1 MLMMLELSNN
11 HDDLPC
17 GEEAVEDYQKM
28 TMRLSGSLKR
38 ASRLYVNTIVRP
50 PATRHFACT
59 VLLSKDIA
67 SEEDIPNLRHAPRP
81 RTSS

>member
-1 MLMMLELSNN
+1 M
-11 HDDLPC
+11 
-17 GEEAVEDYQKM
+17 A
-28 TMRLSGSLKR
+28 MRLSGSLKG
-38 ASRLYVNTIVRP
+38 ASRVCVNTIVRT

-59 VLLSKDIA
+59 ALLSKDIA